1 MLFFIIAWSLFLI
14 VCFPLGNSIL
24 ALTGED
30 GIDRPG
36 DRLIIALWLGIVVL
50 GILMLTASFF
60 LPLTPVT
67 ATVVAGLT
75 LAGSLSTSLMRVQ
88 LAKLL
93 SLLRLWHVCL
103 YLVFVSVVAAFMTQP
118 VVCIDAGLYHIQTV
132 KWLSQYGSVPG
143 VAFIHGRL
151 GFTSSWFALAAPFHS
166 GSFGARST
174 AIMSGLALCWV
185 LSHGAILIYR
195 FITFRVGYEDWF
207 ILIGY
212 VICVPYA
219 LGLNSAISSS
229 PDLPVMYLTLIIG
242 LVILIITGRKAEND
256 EKPSI
261 NSRAIPLIL
270 SAGALAV
277 KLSAAPLLII
287 SLLFYL
293 MGKGAFRKRILSATL
308 ICGLMVT
315 PVMVS
320 GMITSGC
327 PFYPAPFLCFESPW
341 SVGAEL
347 AGKVNTINQNY
358 ERWTQYTP
366 PDNTNWL
373 IPWAKRNPDF
383 VIFIIV
389 CLIGC
394 FVAVF
399 SSGLKDT
406 TGRFWILA
414 IAALG
419 IIFVFST
426 VPARRLALGYFA
438 LPPALVAPRF
448 RKIAF
453 PLILIIPL
461 IFQADMH
468 TRPINFA
475 LLLFS
480 ISVYVYLLFAKNS
493 FLQSF
498 APSGFIVIAAFFPIK
513 ALLTPAI
520 SNVSA
525 NVANRSFWL
534 VPPAVEKSEL
544 EIWANKQVNDFKY
557 IQSERPYPDGRCWA
571 SDLPCTPWLLHEN
584 IKLRDPK
591 RGLGAG
597 VVRAD

>member
-24 ALTGED
+24 ILTGEK

-60 LPLTPVT
+60 FPLNPVT
-67 ATVVAGLT
+67 AVVVAAFT
-75 LAGSLSTSLMRVQ
+75 LAGPLSTSRMREQ
-88 LAKLL
+88 LAKAL

-103 YLVFVSVVAAFMTQP
+103 YFVLVSVVAAFMTQP
-118 VVCIDAGLYHIQTV
+118 VVCIDAGLYHIQIV

-143 VAFIHGRL
+143 VALIHGRL
-151 GFTSSWFALAAPFHS
+151 GFTSSWFALAAPFHT

-174 AIMSGLALCWV
+174 AVMSGLALCWV
-185 LSHGAILIYR
+185 LLHGVILLYR
-195 FITFRVGYEDWF
+195 FITLTVNYQDWF

-212 VICVPYA
+212 IICVPYA

-229 PDLPVMYLTLIIG
+229 PDLPVMYLTIIIG
-242 LVILIITGRKAEND
+242 LVILIITGRKNEED
-256 EKPSI
+256 EKSSI
-261 NSRAIPLIL
+261 NPRVIPLIL

-277 KLSAAPLLII
+277 KLSAAPLFVV

-293 MGKGAFRKRILSATL
+293 MGKGAVRNRILSATL

-315 PVMVS
+315 PVLVS

-327 PFYPAPFLCFESPW
+327 PFYPAPFLCFEFPW
-341 SVGAEL
+341 SVGTEL
-347 AGKVNTINQNY
+347 AGKMNTINQNY

-366 PDNTNWL
+366 PGSTNWL
-373 IPWAKRNPDF
+373 IPWVKRNPDY
-383 VIFIIV
+383 VIFTIV
-389 CLIGC
+389 CLISC
-394 FVAVF
+394 FVAIF

-406 TGRFWILA
+406 TGRFWVLA

-419 IIFVFST
+419 ILFVLST
-426 VPARRLALGYFA
+426 VPARRFALGYFA
-438 LPPALVAPRF
+438 LSPALVAPRF
-448 RKIAF
+448 RKIVY

-461 IFQADMH
+461 IFQANIQ
-468 TRPINFA
+468 TRRINFV
-475 LLLFS
+475 LLL
-480 ISVYVYLLFAKNS
+480 ISLIVYVYLLFAKNNI
-493 FLQSF
+493 LQRL
-498 APSGFIVIAAFFPIK
+498 APSGFIIIAALFPIK
-513 ALLTPAI
+513 ALLSPAL
-520 SNVSA
+520 SNVLA
-525 NVANRSFWL
+525 HVKDRSFWL
-534 VPPAVEKSEL
+534 VPPPVEKTER
-544 EIWANKQVNDFKY
+544 EIWVNKQVNDFKY
-557 IQSERPYPDGRCWA
+557 IHSERPYPDGRCWA

-584 IKLRDPK
+584 LKLRDPT